1 MLPESEMLHT
11 ITCIYITLF
20 FAPFL
25 PIIIIIIIIINQSI
39 LATHINSEVEKLDV
53 LPPAQISWFFFI
65 LPSLFTA
72 LELQS
77 GSNRPQANAAS
88 GNAVITFFTLFFFH
102 AKHKCKVLSSAR
114 RYGNNGNGTKHW
126 AEMFWLLFTFSLYHS
141 KQDDFEFWWISFFFP
156 FYSNSILDFYELHTG
171 GYTHFTQ
178 GDTALWRVTQGEKL
192 WKKTKSTPF
201 FEKDPKQ
208 N

>member
-1 MLPESEMLHT
+1 M
-11 ITCIYITLF
+11 I
-20 FAPFL
+20 
-25 PIIIIIIIIINQSI
+25 
-39 LATHINSEVEKLDV
+39 
-53 LPPAQISWFFFI
+53 FFI

-88 GNAVITFFTLFFFH
+88 GNAVITFFFTLFFFH

-126 AEMFWLLFTFSLYHS
+126 AEMFDFFSLLFLSITQNKMILSL
-141 KQDDFEFWWISFFFP
+141 DEFLFFF
-156 FYSNSILDFYELHTG
+156 FFSILTPFWT
-171 GYTHFTQ
+171 FTNCIQ
-178 GDTALWRVTQGEKL
+178 EDIHIYLRGNRALESYSRRKL